1 MAATF
6 GGIHFYTQWF
16 ERLRAAPE
24 MVIAAGIIAV
34 AIAFALWR
42 YNEQQSAAPEV

>member
-1 MAATF
+1 
-6 GGIHFYTQWF
+6 
-16 ERLRAAPE
+16 

-42 YNEQQSAAPEV
+42 YYQRQSGVAMV